1 MLEFEQWLE
10 VEKVTHSDKPINEVL
25 KDCWEY
31 SAKKTKEDVE
41 QSVIDD
47 YEEQITDLEN
57 EIDSLASENDELTYE
72 CEDMENKVNLAT
84 KIIDEFLDFES
95 SCMENGMYVSDELRN
110 KAKQFVKEN

>member
-10 VEKVTHSDKPINEVL
+10 VEKVTHYPHKPINEVL

-41 QSVIDD
+41 QSVIDN

-57 EIDSLASENDELTYE
+57 ENNSLASENDELTCE
-72 CEDMENKVNLAT
+72 CEDMENKFNRCFKLLKRLSNSAESG
-84 KIIDEFLDFES
+84 DSDFYDTLNDIE
-95 SCMENGMYVSDELRN
+95 
-110 KAKQFVKEN
+110 QFIKENE